1 MPNIAITRAKQSDLT
16 ELCGCINL
24 ENGYNI
30 MYIVCI
36 IIIIYCIVN
45 NLNSENVLVRR
56 HYNCVPQDST
66 IWLDNSWVFAKILSF
81 FFILNFFFSFVL
93 PGHRVHPFTL
103 RHPNHTQSRCLTVLQ
118 RLHTKHVI

>member
-36 IIIIYCIVN
+36 IIIIIYCIVN

-66 IWLDNSWVFAKILSF
+66 MAGQLVGIRESPLL
-81 FFILNFFFSFVL
+81 FFSY
-93 PGHRVHPFTL
+93 
-103 RHPNHTQSRCLTVLQ
+103 
-118 RLHTKHVI
+118 